1 LVKFFTAG
9 LSNNVITGFITEII
23 KQYSE
28 MLYHSNKTVYEIKE
42 LEIVKNA
49 IHERFKKYHKI
60 SMELENEM
68 EDLKRLSHTN
78 KEIKDILLKQKQ
90 EVEVKYNDS
99 LTQISYLKDEENVN
113 LTNIRKSVTN

>member
-1 LVKFFTAG
+1 
-9 LSNNVITGFITEII
+9 
-23 KQYSE
+23 

>member
-1 LVKFFTAG
+1 M
-9 LSNNVITGFITEII
+9 ITTFIHEII

-28 MLYHSNKTVYEIKE
+28 ILYHANCTIDEIRE

-49 IHERFKKYHKI
+49 INERFKKYHKI
-60 SMELENEM
+60 SMELESEM
-68 EDLKRLSHTN
+68 EDLKRLSQTN

-99 LTQISYLKDEENVN
+99 LTQISLLKDEENV
-113 LTNIRKSVTN
+113 S